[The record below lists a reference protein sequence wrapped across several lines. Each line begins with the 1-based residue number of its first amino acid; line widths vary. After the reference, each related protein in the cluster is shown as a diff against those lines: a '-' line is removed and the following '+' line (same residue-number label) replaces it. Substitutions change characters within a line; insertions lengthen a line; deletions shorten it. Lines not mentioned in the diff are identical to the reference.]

1 MVSASSARPTH
12 ISLPPAALLLVMP
25 VRPIQ
30 NLCPLLLHKTCAC
43 ASGAIDRTARMSA
56 WRARLARTVTT
67 SNLHAFVSVS
77 VGLAERLSGVRL
89 VQPDHER
96 VLHRP
101 LRRGARGLRCGLDQ
115 PSSCQPCPA
124 AASLFLQT
132 TDFQRNKGV
141 QSCVCDA
148 HFYGVI
154 GAACAACP
162 SNQVRPDF
170 INAATT
176 LADCLCAPGFEP
188 DPWAAN
194 LCRQCPL
201 GTYKPYA
208 GDHNC
213 TACPHTLT
221 TEKTGN
227 ANASACVCA
236 PGVRI
241 RKRRVQD
248 MHGQLLQNRI
258 QRAPVP
264 DLPRKRLDSPRC

>member
-1 MVSASSARPTH
+1 VSFTDHYDAAR
-12 ISLPPAALLLVMP
+12 
-25 VRPIQ
+25 
-30 NLCPLLLHKTCAC
+30 
-43 ASGAIDRTARMSA
+43 G
-56 WRARLARTVTT
+56 
-67 SNLHAFVSVS
+67 
-77 VGLAERLSGVRL
+77 
-89 VQPDHER
+89 
-96 VLHRP
+96 
-101 LRRGARGLRCGLDQ
+101 GLRCGLDQ

-236 PGVRI
+236 PGYGYANDVCKICTANFYKIGFNVLQCQTCHANALTVPGADETLDCACKAGFMLEQPVTLVTTQLFRPAVVVET
-241 RKRRVQD
+241 RELAPQTDTYR
-248 MHGQLLQNRI
+248 GQAGFVLT
-258 QRAPVP
+258 P
-264 DLPRKRLDSPRC
+264 PR